1 MKLLLEHIRLREGSL
16 RILNIHVEARLRSEL
31 LYSSLLSL
39 FKLVAGFR
47 RNKILLLLHG
57 ESLLLRQNL
66 LRQRL
71 LTRLW
76 NLLHLLGHLLHLLN
90 LLDRLL
96 TLLWNLLLHLLHLL
110 DRLLRRLSNLL
121 NLLLHLLGRLRLDL
135 LARLW
140 NLLLKLLNSVLLH
153 LV

>member
-39 FKLVAGFR
+39 FNLVAGFR
-47 RNKILLLLHG
+47 RNKLLLLLHG